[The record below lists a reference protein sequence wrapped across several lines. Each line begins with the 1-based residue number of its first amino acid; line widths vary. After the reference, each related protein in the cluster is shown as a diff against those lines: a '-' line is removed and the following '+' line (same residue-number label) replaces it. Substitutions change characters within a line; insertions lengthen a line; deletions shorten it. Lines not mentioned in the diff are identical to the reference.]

1 MKVNILGTKY
11 DISLKSPSED
21 EALDRCD
28 GYCDKTTH
36 QIVVTTQNGDLGNF
50 SDYQKK
56 CLRHEIIHAFMFESG
71 LAENWEHKTIGQEET
86 KQRLIQEVNEGEEA
100 LALAVCNKVNRDTK
114 LAKVYIDQTFKSVSA
129 SCEFFYTDMESLK
142 NNVEYTLVILGMV
155 RSAYYNAR
163 EEFVE

>member
-1 MKVNILGTKY
+1 MILEAVGSLGYKPTVDDDGDICVRYQMKNIFFMTG
-11 DISLKSPSED
+11 SE
-21 EALDRCD
+21 EEQ
-28 GYCDKTTH
+28 Y
-36 QIVVTTQNGDLGNF
+36 VTAILPKF
-50 SDYQKK
+50 
-56 CLRHEIIHAFMFESG
+56 
-71 LAENWEHKTIGQEET
+71 
-86 KQRLIQEVNEGEEA
+86 QEVNEGEEA

>member
-1 MKVNILGTKY
+1 MILEAVGSLGYKPTVDDDGDICVRYQMKNIFFMTG
-11 DISLKSPSED
+11 SE
-21 EALDRCD
+21 EEQ
-28 GYCDKTTH
+28 Y
-36 QIVVTTQNGDLGNF
+36 VTAILPQF
-50 SDYQKK
+50 
-56 CLRHEIIHAFMFESG
+56 
-71 LAENWEHKTIGQEET
+71 
-86 KQRLIQEVNEGEEA
+86 QEVNEGEEA
-100 LALAVCNKVNRDTK
+100 LALAVCNKVNRDAK

>member
-1 MKVNILGTKY
+1 MILEAVGSLGYKPTVDDDGDICVRYQMKNIFFMTG
-11 DISLKSPSED
+11 SE
-21 EALDRCD
+21 EEQ
-28 GYCDKTTH
+28 Y
-36 QIVVTTQNGDLGNF
+36 VTAILPQF
-50 SDYQKK
+50 
-56 CLRHEIIHAFMFESG
+56 
-71 LAENWEHKTIGQEET
+71 
-86 KQRLIQEVNEGEEA
+86 QEVNEGEEA

-155 RSAYYNAR
+155 RSTYYNAR

>member
-1 MKVNILGTKY
+1 MTKKEMILEAVGSLGYKPTVDDDGDICVRYQMKNIFFMTG
-11 DISLKSPSED
+11 SE
-21 EALDRCD
+21 EEQ
-28 GYCDKTTH
+28 Y
-36 QIVVTTQNGDLGNF
+36 VTAILPQF
-50 SDYQKK
+50 
-56 CLRHEIIHAFMFESG
+56 
-71 LAENWEHKTIGQEET
+71 
-86 KQRLIQEVNEGEEA
+86 QEVNEGEEA
-100 LALAVCNKVNRDTK
+100 LVLAVCNKVNRDTK

>member
-1 MKVNILGTKY
+1 MILEAVGSLGYKPTVDDDGDICVRYQMKNIFFMTG
-11 DISLKSPSED
+11 SE
-21 EALDRCD
+21 
-28 GYCDKTTH
+28 
-36 QIVVTTQNGDLGNF
+36 
-50 SDYQKK
+50 
-56 CLRHEIIHAFMFESG
+56 
-71 LAENWEHKTIGQEET
+71 EEQYIT
-86 KQRLIQEVNEGEEA
+86 AILPQFQEVNEGEEA

>member
-1 MKVNILGTKY
+1 MILEAVGSLGYKPKVDDDGDICVRYQMKNIFFMTG
-11 DISLKSPSED
+11 SE
-21 EALDRCD
+21 EEQ
-28 GYCDKTTH
+28 Y
-36 QIVVTTQNGDLGNF
+36 VTAILPQF
-50 SDYQKK
+50 
-56 CLRHEIIHAFMFESG
+56 
-71 LAENWEHKTIGQEET
+71 
-86 KQRLIQEVNEGEEA
+86 QEVNEGEEA